1 MSDWIFYEEH
11 HTMRCPYCETIH
23 ADHIAR
29 RYCPMCGNYMHDE
42 EWDAIWKA
50 EYEEELWQ
58 QSK

>member
-23 ADHIAR
+23 ADHITR

-42 EWDAIWKA
+42 DWDAVWDEMRDKA
-50 EYEEELWQ
+50 EKGEV
-58 QSK
+58 